1 MFETSRDAG
10 STPATSTIFVSSQLA
25 TALTM
30 FLESMKQNNK
40 ISSRVFEENSTNG
53 GGSVI

>member
-10 STPATSTIFVSSQLA
+10 STPATSTIFILSQLA
-25 TALTM
+25 TALTV
-30 FLESMKQNNK
+30 FLKSMKQDNK
-40 ISSRVFEENSTNG
+40 ISSYVFEENSTNG